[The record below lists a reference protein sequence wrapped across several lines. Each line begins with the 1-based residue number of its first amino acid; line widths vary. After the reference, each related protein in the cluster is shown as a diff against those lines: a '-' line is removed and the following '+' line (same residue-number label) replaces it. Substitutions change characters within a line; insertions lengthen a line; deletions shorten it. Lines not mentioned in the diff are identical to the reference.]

1 MVLEFT
7 NQTELDK
14 PKEEKMPEKS
24 LIQVTELPSGF
35 LPYPKGSKIYY
46 APLTLG
52 ELENLNSGTL
62 NLGQALDNL
71 INSIY
76 VDKFDKLDLAYFD
89 LVYIGVQRKLTA
101 LGDVRGTIN
110 GFCTACENK
119 NEKEFTYTEL
129 EFEELK
135 VSALP
140 IRYEYEE
147 PKFLEFS
154 LMTYRN
160 WKKMGDLPEHEIDR
174 LTALSHMVSNYEPS
188 KAKEILSKLSGDSIN
203 YINRIESLLDY
214 GIKPFKLVCAHVEQE
229 ESEEVNGETGSLE
242 KVIKPITCGHEFM
255 VEVTNPFDYTF
266 RPGRPNNLNES
277 KIRFGRS

>member
-1 MVLEFT
+1 MALEFA
-7 NQTELDK
+7 NQEELNK

-24 LIQVTELPSGF
+24 LIQVAELPSGF
-35 LPYPKGSKIYY
+35 LPYPRGSKIYY
-46 APLTLG
+46 SPLTLG

-62 NLGQALDNL
+62 NLGQALENL
-71 INSIY
+71 IDSIF
-76 VDKFDKLDLAYFD
+76 VEKFDKLDLAYFD

-101 LGDVRGTIN
+101 LGDIRGTIN
-110 GFCTACENK
+110 GFCPVCENK

-160 WKKMGDLPEHEIDR
+160 WKKMGDLPEEEIDR
-174 LTALSHMVSNYEPS
+174 LTALSHMVLNYEP
-188 KAKEILSKLSGDSIN
+188 KQAKEILSKLSGDAIN
-203 YINRIESLLDY
+203 YINKIESLLDY
-214 GIKPFKLVCAHVEQE
+214 GIKPFKMVCNHVEQE
-229 ESEEVNGETGSLE
+229 EVEEVNKDTGILE
-242 KVIKPITCGHEFM
+242 KVFKPIICGTPFT
-255 VEVTNPFDYTF
+255 VGVTNPFDYTF
-266 RPGRPNNLNES
+266 RPGRPNHINES